1 MSNSYQ
7 YQISF
12 KTKLLNLSRRILK
25 WKFFE
30 QFIANHIGENSFLL
44 KKLVPPE
51 YLYKKNSWR
60 ISNRRGI
67 MMKLDISNVVD
78 HEIYFNLY
86 DSSFENFIKTLNRI
100 EIFWDVGAN
109 IGWTSLQ
116 VKHLFPHA
124 EVYAF
129 EPSSKNRIR
138 LMENMLL
145 NETEVKLI
153 PYGLGDV
160 ENSFKLYSVLD
171 NNPGMNRIIKDDLY
185 FPYETIKV
193 LVGTSFW
200 KEKGNMKID
209 ALKIDVEGFELH
221 VLKGIEEIIDEYKP
235 SMFIE
240 VDDKNLKV
248 NGSSAIEL
256 LDWLFQKGYKLYD
269 AEADKEITYPFQ
281 TVTNHFDVIAK

>member
-1 MSNSYQ
+1 
-7 YQISF
+7 
-12 KTKLLNLSRRILK
+12 LK

-116 VKHLFPHA
+116 VKHLFPYA

-256 LDWLFQKGYKLYD
+256 LNWLFQKGYKLYD
-269 AEADKEITYPFQ
+269 TEADKEITYPFQ
-281 TVTNHFDVIAK
+281 TVSNHFDVIAK